1 MGTEALLFQEWSNED
16 NENLKLLLF
25 ISKSSYDLNSKYSL
39 KDIREWLGQKGNIST
54 NNNNNL
60 KRLDKLQEK
69 KYISY
74 SRKGN
79 SHYVYISI
87 NTDNKKKIQGIQK
100 QWLESI
106 RNANRDK
113 NYKKIDKSITAD
125 WTQAFRLFVNI
136 HIGNIRGLTT
146 QTKIADILNVS
157 RATVSGALKLLNLCA
172 FDSLKCGCRKET
184 EKVKYEYRPKDNEEI
199 LIIYEQTRTVG
210 TNIDYFE
217 NAF

>member
-1 MGTEALLFQEWSNED
+1 MGTEILLFKEWLNED

-25 ISKSSYDLNSKYSL
+25 ISKDSYNHNSKYSL
-39 KDIREWLGQKGNIST
+39 KSIREWLGQKGNIST

-60 KRLDKLQEK
+60 KRLHILQEK

-74 SRKGN
+74 SREGN
-79 SHYVYISI
+79 LHHIHISI
-87 NTDNKKKIQGIQK
+87 NTDNKQEIKGVKK
-100 QWLESI
+100 QWTEAI

-113 NYKKIDKSITAD
+113 NYKKIDDNIKAD
-125 WTQAFRLFVNI
+125 WTQTFRLFVNI

-146 QTKIADILNVS
+146 QTQIADILNVS
-157 RATVSGALKLLNLCA
+157 RPTVSGALKLLNLCA
-172 FDSLKCGCRKET
+172 FEDIKCGSRKET
-184 EKVKYEYRPKDNEEI
+184 EKVNYKYRPKDNEEI

-210 TNIDYFE
+210 TNIDYLE